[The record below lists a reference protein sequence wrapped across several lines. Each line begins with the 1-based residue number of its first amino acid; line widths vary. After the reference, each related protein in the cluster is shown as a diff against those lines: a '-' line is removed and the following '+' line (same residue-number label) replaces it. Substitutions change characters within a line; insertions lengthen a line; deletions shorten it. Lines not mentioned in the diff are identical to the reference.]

1 MYSATR
7 LVLLGGIAAALGAC
21 GGGGGGG
28 GNNSTCTPANSSTIT
43 ITSGGTSPKNACV
56 LPNGSVTFANDDS
69 VEHQI
74 ESTDACPG
82 FDTGSIAANGNS
94 TVSFP
99 TVGQCPYH
107 EASDPANT
115 KFQGLVAV
123 TQTTVGGGG
132 Y

>member
-74 ESTDACPG
+74 ESTDACPN
-82 FDTGSIAANGNS
+82 FNTGPIAANGNA

-99 TVGQCPYH
+99 TTGQCPYH
-107 EASDPANT
+107 DAGAPADT